1 MAGVEAQTVQRIL
14 EGFGAVF
21 HEKDDTNLYVDGEE
35 AMEMA
40 NLMIVM
46 QTTLHN
52 PNIKSKLPPSLFVL

>member
-1 MAGVEAQTVQRIL
+1 L
-14 EGFGAVF
+14 EGFGEVF
-21 HEKDDTNLYVDGEE
+21 FEKDDTKLFVDGEE

-52 PNIKSKLPPSLFVL
+52 PNIKSKLPASLFVL